1 MSEYLLYMYVCMY
14 VDTQTHTD
22 TEQKNEV
29 NALKTRLA
37 RLEATIDSLLIV
49 DGCTQT
55 MEQMPKKESVY
66 INERY

>member
-1 MSEYLLYMYVCMY
+1 MY

-29 NALKTRLA
+29 NALKTRLS

-55 MEQMPKKESVY
+55 MEQMPKKKSVY